1 MKMKLFKT
9 RKDKQIKALEQELS
23 DLFVI
28 FQEMTTIVEEA
39 YQQIGYWEELADY
52 LGDYLADVHDE
63 DVIRLIN
70 DWEYDKQ

>member
-1 MKMKLFKT
+1 MKLFKT
-9 RKDKQIKALEQELS
+9 RKDKQIQALEQELS

-39 YQQIGYWEELADY
+39 YQQIAYWEELADY